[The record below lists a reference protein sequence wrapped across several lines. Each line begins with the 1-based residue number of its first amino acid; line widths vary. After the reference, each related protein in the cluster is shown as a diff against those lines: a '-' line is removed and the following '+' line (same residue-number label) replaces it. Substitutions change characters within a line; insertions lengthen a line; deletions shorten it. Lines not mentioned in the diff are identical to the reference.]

1 MKTGV
6 WSYRLVVNSKL
17 KLIAQELKLL
27 SKILNAD
34 HSFVLDRIIRELN
47 KLIEANEK

>member
-1 MKTGV
+1 MTLLR
-6 WSYRLVVNSKL
+6 STAMLRLVVQDL
-17 KLIAQELKLL
+17 RLL
-27 SKILNAD
+27 SKILNAN